1 NFIIRQVNEYLSL
14 YGDFNENAL
23 ALQLRIE
30 LDWQQHIERK
40 IKKGWG
46 SEWHYH
52 TFDEIFEKI
61 KNHQFLKNKSRI
73 FACCDIS
80 GLDID
85 IRDLR
90 GFSRAK
96 YGFDLVIRD
105 KDSGFYFKE
114 SSIKNAAFDFM
125 LCLSFDAYVGL
136 SRSTFSN
143 LLCVTKSILSEK
155 SFDHYVYDSG
165 RSFVERRIDAG
176 LEADPEKSTS
186 LSFSIR

>member
-1 NFIIRQVNEYLSL
+1 MKHNIYNYLIL
-14 YGDFNENAL
+14 ENVVEVCEG
-23 ALQLRIE
+23 I
-30 LDWQQHIERK
+30 IERM
-40 IKKGWG
+40 KKFPNWKSIGFCIDV
-46 SEWHYH
+46 YNA
-52 TFDEIFEKI
+52 IEKI